1 MGFSPERNS
10 CSHGHSFWEV
20 VNSGQEMSWHFGL
33 GVVTLL
39 SLSQAT
45 ENWTR
50 ILSHGKGK
58 ASVILVVGT
67 HRLSWLCGVQ
77 PRVIRIIKFVIFH

>member
-1 MGFSPERNS
+1 MTTQWVEVGFSPERNS

-20 VNSGQEMSWHFGL
+20 VNSGQEMSWQFGL

-39 SLSQAT
+39 SLSGSM

-50 ILSHGKGK
+50 ILSHGK
-58 ASVILVVGT
+58 ALVILVVGT
-67 HRLSWLCGVQ
+67 ERLPGYVEFSLE
-77 PRVIRIIKFVIFH
+77 

>member
-1 MGFSPERNS
+1 MIARWVEVGFSPDERNS

-33 GVVTLL
+33 GVIMLL
-39 SLSQAT
+39 SLSGAT
-45 ENWTR
+45 ENQTR
-50 ILSHGKGK
+50 ILSYVK

-67 HRLSWLCGVQ
+67 ERLPGYV
-77 PRVIRIIKFVIFH
+77 KFSLE

>member
-50 ILSHGKGK
+50 ILSQERERPR
-58 ASVILVVGT
+58 SF
-67 HRLSWLCGVQ
+67 WLWGLRGFPGYVECSLE
-77 PRVIRIIKFVIFH
+77 

>member
-39 SLSQAT
+39 SLSG
-45 ENWTR
+45 
-50 ILSHGKGK
+50 HGELDQDFKSRKGLGH
-58 ASVILVVGT
+58 SG
-67 HRLSWLCGVQ
+67 CGD
-77 PRVIRIIKFVIFH
+77 